1 MTATSGSGKLLA
13 RGVSSATALML
24 TLATALTGC
33 ERRCSSST
41 AGKDGRSVLSE
52 ARGGHGE
59 YPTFQN
65 AVWEVF
71 RAPPETRSA
80 SESPGPNAPSSA
92 LFAIAIGLGNNL
104 TQPSDRE
111 TLLSVVEWIL
121 YNPRA
126 EIQRAELLVYLAQTD
141 LDVLPPSCGRRLAR
155 LIAGLPPAAWE
166 GVDPDVKS
174 RLLDGGGRQG
184 ESRSDDTPPSAPP

>member
-24 TLATALTGC
+24 TLATVLTGC

-41 AGKDGRSVLSE
+41 AGKDGSRSVLSE
-52 ARGGHGE
+52 ARGGHGK

-71 RAPPETRSA
+71 RAPPETRSV
-80 SESPGPNAPSSA
+80 SESPGPNAPNSA

-121 YNPRA
+121 YNSHA
-126 EIQRAELLVYLAQTD
+126 EIQRAELLGYLALTD
-141 LDVLPPSCGRRLAR
+141 LDVLPPSCRMRLAR

-166 GVDPDVKS
+166 GVDPDAKS
-174 RLLDGGGRQG
+174 RLLGGGGRQG
-184 ESRSDDTPPSAPP
+184 GSPSDGTPGTPP